1 MKKIQKSGDVGS
13 SSMIVENPLMLMIKL
28 ARYKFY
34 SKMMNEKD
42 VVLDLGCGQGVSTNF
57 YSKFCKYAYGVDLLS
72 EPIDHPLKKNI
83 KFIKKDLKYVK
94 RSDFKKKIT
103 FITLNDVIEHFSKKN
118 GEKILKKCKSI
129 LSKKGNVLMIGT
141 PSKYSAKYRSTRS
154 KQQHIYEYKPEE
166 LKKICEKHF
175 DRVFQ
180 FSMNDEVINT
190 GFSKLSWFN
199 FFICIK

>member
-57 YSKFCKYAYGVDLLS
+57 YSKFSKYVYGVDLLS

-94 RSDFKKKIT
+94 I
-103 FITLNDVIEHFSKKN
+103 
-118 GEKILKKCKSI
+118 
-129 LSKKGNVLMIGT
+129 
-141 PSKYSAKYRSTRS
+141 
-154 KQQHIYEYKPEE
+154 
-166 LKKICEKHF
+166 
-175 DRVFQ
+175 
-180 FSMNDEVINT
+180 
-190 GFSKLSWFN
+190 
-199 FFICIK
+199 